1 MRGRFVPHAVAA
13 AITAVVL
20 APLALPGYVLRYD
33 MVFVPRQPLSWEMVA
48 PADALPRA
56 VPLDALVSLANLAVP
71 GWLLQR
77 MVLVAIVYLAALGAA
92 RLVPTGRTLHARWS
106 PRWRTPGRRTSPSG
120 CCSASGGCCS
130 RTPPC
135 PGWWRRRGTCARAG
149 PARWPG
155 WCSPP
160 RRPRSRRP
168 AA

>member
-77 MVLVAIVYLAALGAA
+77 WCWS
-92 RLVPTGRTLHARWS
+92 RSSTS
-106 PRWRTPGRRTSPSG
+106 PR
-120 CCSASGGCCS
+120 SA
-130 RTPPC
+130 R
-135 PGWWRRRGTCARAG
+135 
-149 PARWPG
+149 PG
-155 WCSPP
+155 WC
-160 RRPRSRRP
+160 RPGGR
-168 AA
+168 